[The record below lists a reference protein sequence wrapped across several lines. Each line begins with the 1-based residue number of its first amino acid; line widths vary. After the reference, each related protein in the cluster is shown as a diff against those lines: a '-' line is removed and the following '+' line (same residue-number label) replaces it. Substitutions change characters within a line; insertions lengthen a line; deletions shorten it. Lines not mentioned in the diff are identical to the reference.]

1 MKERMQTSR
10 AGTWSNPPVVPPF
23 YKGGKG
29 GILGF
34 TLIELVVA
42 LFIVGLVTLLSFPR
56 VQHLFG
62 DDLRGASRHLIGT
75 IRYLYNEA
83 SASKRI
89 YRLNYDLAEKEYWVT
104 VLDEE
109 GKFISANDTLAKRT
123 FLPKRIQFQDIYTL
137 HNGKV
142 MEGVVFTQFYPEGRV
157 DRTVIHLKESDKNLM
172 TLIVNPLTGKVSVH
186 DKYVEIYE
194 GK

>member
-1 MKERMQTSR
+1 MKESMQTSR
-10 AGTWSNPPVVPPF
+10 AGTWSKPPSSPPL

-29 GILGF
+29 GLGF
-34 TLIELVVA
+34 TLIELIIA
-42 LFIVGLVTLLSFPR
+42 LSIVGLVLLLSFPR
-56 VQHLFG
+56 IERLFG
-62 DDLRGASRHLIGT
+62 DDLRSASRHLIGT

-89 YRLNYDLAEKEYWVT
+89 YRLNYDLAEKKYWVT
-104 VLDEE
+104 VLEEE
-109 GKFISANDTLAKRT
+109 GKFVSANDALAKRA

-157 DRTVIHLKESDKNLM
+157 DRTVIHLKESDKNLI
-172 TLIVNPLTGKVSVH
+172 TLIVNPLTGKISVH
-186 DKYVEIYE
+186 NSYVEIFE
-194 GK
+194 ER